1 MRIRNMKHAAKIAQ
15 DQLLAA
21 ETKRQEFRD
30 KEAAFLAKLA
40 SEQKDLPAEFAQVIN
55 DNFWELL

>member
-1 MRIRNMKHAAKIAQ
+1 MRICNMKHVVKISQ

-30 KEAAFLAKLA
+30 KEAAFLEKLA